1 MAWGVLN
8 FLTGGVY
15 TGGVRRKFCRPPARN
30 RQLAFAPRTVRC
42 YDAPVNVSCL
52 LHRLTAMLS
61 KFLRF
66 RRVLFL
72 FLLVCLSL
80 VPCIRAQ
87 QESPTVRPETPD
99 EIIRVN
105 TELVQTDVIV
115 LDKGGKFVDGLK
127 PEQFE
132 LRVNGKPQAISFFE
146 RVLAGSVNEDAQ
158 LAAARGGVKIAPT
171 SNAPAGLA
179 RPLDRVRHV
188 LFFVDDLHL
197 SPGSLARTRKLL
209 LRFIDEQMGQ
219 NDQAVIAT
227 ASNQLGFLQQLSDD
241 KRVLRLA
248 ASRLNLREVTVR
260 DFQRPPMTELQALAI
275 EQNDP
280 SVLNYFVDA
289 VIRENLGFGNQLQTA
304 RSIAETQVRQRASQ
318 LVQSSTSAATN
329 TLHSLR
335 SMLRSLAP
343 LPGRKIVYLI
353 SDGFP
358 IELGR
363 SDMGETLRRV
373 TDAAVRSG
381 VVVYTLDAR
390 GLTADGAGV
399 PDASSDAAPD
409 PMGQLSGGALNEAT
423 ARQEPLRLIAED
435 TGGRALLN
443 TNALTDALTKAFKET
458 SVYYLLAW
466 RPENADGRGGK
477 FQRIEVRVRD
487 RADVSVH
494 VQRGYYTTPPPEP
507 ARTKEARR
515 GNDAKEKDAKEKNA
529 PAGDKA
535 QNKEL
540 LAALHSLYPK
550 AALPTSLA
558 LNYFNLPP
566 RGMILTTSIQVDLG
580 ALAVAADKA
589 QADQVDIVGAL
600 YDERGEVKHAF
611 QRNLNVTPNATPAS
625 PGSGRF
631 ILSIHLPVTPGIYQ
645 LRAATRE
652 PASGRTGSATQWI
665 EIPDIGKGKL
675 SMSSVF
681 LGEQTNHEVVPAK
694 DAPEAALPVITVD
707 RRLARTS
714 RLRFF
719 TYIYN
724 AARASGGNPDVALQV
739 QVFRDDQPVVTSP
752 LRKLNIDGMTDFTSL
767 PYAAELSLADMPSGS
782 YALQITAIDRVSKT
796 TAMQRAKFMVE

>member
-1 MAWGVLN
+1 M
-8 FLTGGVY
+8 F
-15 TGGVRRKFCRPPARN
+15 
-30 RQLAFAPRTVRC
+30 
-42 YDAPVNVSCL
+42 
-52 LHRLTAMLS
+52 S
-61 KFLRF
+61 KFLFF
-66 RRVLFL
+66 RRAP
-72 FLLVCLSL
+72 FLLLPVCLSL
-80 VPCIRAQ
+80 VTCLRAQ
-87 QESPTVRPETPD
+87 QASPTARPETPD

-115 LDKGGKFVDGLK
+115 LDKSGKFVDGLK

-146 RVLAGSVNEDAQ
+146 RVMAGSVNEDAQ
-158 LAAARGGVKIAPT
+158 LAAARGGGKIAPT
-171 SNAPAGLA
+171 SNASAA
-179 RPLDRVRHV
+179 TAKPLDRVRHV

-219 NDQAVIAT
+219 NDQAVITT

-241 KRVLRLA
+241 KRVLRAA
-248 ASRLNLREVTVR
+248 ASRLSLREVTVR
-260 DFQRPPMTELQALAI
+260 DFQRPPMTELHALAI
-275 EQNDP
+275 EQNDQN
-280 SVLNYFVDA
+280 VLNYFIEA
-289 VIRENLGFGNQLQTA
+289 VLRDNLGFGNQQSA
-304 RSIAETQVRQRASQ
+304 RAIAETQVRQRATQ
-318 LVQSSTSAATN
+318 LVQSSASAATT

-358 IELGR
+358 IELRR

-390 GLTADGAGV
+390 GLSADVAGV
-399 PDASSDAAPD
+399 PDASSGAAPD
-409 PMGQLSGGALNEAT
+409 PFGQLSGASLNEAT

-466 RPENADGRGGK
+466 RPESAEQRGGK

-507 ARTKEARR
+507 ARAKEAKREK
-515 GNDAKEKDAKEKNA
+515 DAKEKDAKEKNA
-529 PAGDKA
+529 SATGKA

-540 LAALHSLYPK
+540 IAALHSLYPK
-550 AALPTSLA
+550 AALPTALA

-566 RGMILTTSIQVDLG
+566 RGMILTTSIEIDLG
-580 ALAVAADKA
+580 ALAPAADNKA
-589 QADQVDIVGAL
+589 QPEQVEIVGAL
-600 YDERGEVKHAF
+600 YDERGEVKNAF
-611 QRNLNVTPNATPAS
+611 ERNLSVTPNAAAQNATPAS
-625 PGSGRF
+625 PESGRF
-631 ILSIHLPVTPGIYQ
+631 IVSIHLPISPGLYQ
-645 LRAATRE
+645 VRTAARE
-652 PASGRTGSATQWI
+652 RRSGRTGSAAQWI

-675 SMSSVF
+675 AMSSLF
-681 LGEQTNHEVVPAK
+681 LGEQTNREVVPAK
-694 DAPEAALPVITVD
+694 DAPEEALPLITVN

-724 AARASGGNPDVALQV
+724 ATRAPGGGSPDIALQV

-752 LRKLNIDGMTDFTSL
+752 LRKLSTDGITDLTSL
-767 PYAAELSLADMPSGS
+767 PYAAELSLTGLPSGS
-782 YALQITAIDRVSKT
+782 YAIQITAIDRISKT
-796 TAMQRAKFMVE
+796 TAMQRAKFLID